1 MDAQSRRVEDVE
13 LAAFIDFSEAA
24 AGLEPLALAHEIID
38 DALIMVA
45 AGDPHFLIN
54 RVIGLGVSAPA
65 NRETI
70 THFKQAFEAADI
82 RRYFVHV
89 VDDVQ
94 PAELRDWLAA
104 ENLVPQRR
112 WMKFVHQGGLAP
124 ESGSDLEVRRIDG
137 EFGEAFGQIVAA
149 SFDMGEAS
157 IPALA
162 KLTERENWY
171 IYMGFADGEPAAMG
185 ALFVDQGVGWCDF
198 GATSQKFRRSGGQRA
213 MLAARVQAARDLGC
227 DLIATETGEA
237 VEGDAQHSYHNIQ
250 WAGFEECYLR
260 ANYAPARN

>member
-1 MDAQSRRVEDVE
+1 MDTQSRRVEDVE

-24 AGLEPLALAHEIID
+24 AGLEPLALHHEIID
-38 DALIMVA
+38 NALIMVA

-65 NRETI
+65 QRETI
-70 THFKQAFEAADI
+70 THFKQVFDAADI
-82 RRYFVHV
+82 GRYFVHIT
-89 VDDVQ
+89 DDAQ
-94 PAELRDWLAA
+94 PAELNDWLTA

-112 WMKFVHQGGLAP
+112 WMKFIHKGGLAP
-124 ESGSDLEVRRIDG
+124 DSGSDLEVKQIGG
-137 EFGEAFGQIVAA
+137 EHGQAFGEIVAA

-162 KLTERENWY
+162 KLPDRENWH
-171 IYMGFADGEPAAMG
+171 IYMGFADGEPAATG

-198 GATSQKFRRSGGQRA
+198 GATSPKFRRRGGQRA
-213 MLAARVQAARDLGC
+213 MLAARIQAARDLGC

-250 WAGFEECYLR
+250 WAGFEESYLR
-260 ANYAPARN
+260 ANYAPARD